1 VRVGSSRFEGLLPL
15 RLKRYRPP
23 RWWQEIALVLL
34 SYWLYGLGR
43 NALPAKVSSAERHG
57 RAIQHLQEH
66 LNLDFELSL
75 NRFFVAHE
83 PIAQVADYYYATLHF
98 VVTITVL
105 VWLYCAHPRVYR
117 GARTALF
124 SLTLIALL
132 GFWLYP
138 VAPPR
143 LLPASYGYVDT
154 VTHFHT
160 WGSLADPGIASAS
173 NQFAAMP
180 SLHISWAVWC
190 AATIFM
196 CARRRWVRYL
206 ALCYPWFTFVVIL
219 GTANHYVLDAV
230 GGVATAALG
239 FGVQWLASGLGAYR
253 EPIESTAPDRSCR
266 DLVQSRGA
274 P

>member
-1 VRVGSSRFEGLLPL
+1 MCGWGHRVSKGCCRFGSSR
-15 RLKRYRPP
+15 YRAP

-83 PIAQVADYYYATLHF
+83 PVAQVADYYYATLHF

-180 SLHISWAVWC
+180 SLHIGWAVWC

-196 CARRRWVRYL
+196 CARRPVG
-206 ALCYPWFTFVVIL
+206 ALSGAL
-219 GTANHYVLDAV
+219 LLS
-230 GGVATAALG
+230 GGSPSWSSSAPPTTTCWTRSAA
-239 FGVQWLASGLGAYR
+239 S
-253 EPIESTAPDRSCR
+253 
-266 DLVQSRGA
+266 
-274 P
+274 